1 MERLQAALQKAR
13 AQREATP
20 FDTSRN
26 RSARRAPLPSSRRR
40 ASLIDDVWQG
50 LPEMEHCMDVWQ
62 LHRLFAYKGG
72 ADAAPFDLLRTKL
85 LRMVREQG
93 WKRIAI
99 LSANADAGKSTTVA
113 NLALSFARQKDI
125 RGVCIDFD
133 LRRPS
138 MARLLGQHLQT
149 NMGQVIRGEV
159 PLDAHMRRLGMN
171 MAFAMNDLPVSQPA
185 ELLQSKRTEE
195 LISDIESRYS
205 SDVVL
210 FDMPPMM
217 VADDAHGFLRWVD
230 AALIVVEAEKTPL
243 KQIDI
248 LERQVADLTNVAG
261 IVLNKCNYTDEY
273 TGSYHDYY

>member
-13 AQREATP
+13 AQRETVVGEP
-20 FDTSRN
+20 
-26 RSARRAPLPSSRRR
+26 ARLRKPRGNFGQTRRR
-40 ASLIDDVWQG
+40 RTAAIDEVWQS
-50 LPEMEHCMDVWQ
+50 LPEMEVNTDVWQ

-85 LRMVREQG
+85 LRLVRQHK
-93 WKRIAI
+93 WKRVAI

-125 RGVCIDFD
+125 HAMAIDFD

-138 MARLLGQHLQT
+138 MGRLLGQHLQN
-149 NMGQVIRGEV
+149 NMGQVLRGEIPFERHV
-159 PLDAHMRRLGMN
+159 RRLGMN
-171 MAFAMNDLPVSQPA
+171 MAFAMNDLPVHQPA
-185 ELLQSKRTEE
+185 ELLQSQRTEDFIKQIE
-195 LISDIESRYS
+195 EKYSTDLI
-205 SDVVL
+205 L

-230 AALIVVEAEKTPL
+230 AALIVIEAEKTPV

-248 LERQVADLTNVAG
+248 LERQVAELTNVAG
-261 IVLNKCNYTDEY
+261 IVLNKCNYSDEY
-273 TGSYHDYY
+273 TGSYNDYY

>member
-13 AQREATP
+13 AQREGGAAEAP
-20 FDTSRN
+20 R
-26 RSARRAPLPSSRRR
+26 RKARGSVIPTRRR
-40 ASLIDDVWQG
+40 RSSVIDDVWQT
-50 LPEMEHCMDVWQ
+50 LPELEVNTDVWQ
-62 LHRLFAYKGG
+62 LHRLFAFKGG

-85 LRMVREQG
+85 LRLVRQHG
-93 WKRIAI
+93 WKRVAI
-99 LSANADAGKSTTVA
+99 ISANADAGKSTTVA
-113 NLALSFARQKDI
+113 NLALSFSRQKDL
-125 RGVCIDFD
+125 RTFAVDFD

-159 PLDAHMRRLGMN
+159 AFEQHVRRLGTN
-171 MAFAMNDLPVSQPA
+171 MGFAMNDLPVHQPA
-185 ELLQSKRTEE
+185 ELLQSARTAE
-195 LISDIESRYS
+195 LIGHIEEKYS
-205 SDVVL
+205 ADLIL

-217 VADDAHGFLRWVD
+217 VADDAHGFLRLVD
-230 AALIVVEAEKTPL
+230 AALIVIEAEKTPL

-261 IVLNKCNYTDEY
+261 IVLNKCNYSDEY

>member
-13 AQREATP
+13 AQREGRAAEAP
-20 FDTSRN
+20 R
-26 RSARRAPLPSSRRR
+26 RKARGSVIPTRRR
-40 ASLIDDVWQG
+40 RSSMIDDVWQT
-50 LPEMEHCMDVWQ
+50 LPELEVNTDVWQ
-62 LHRLFAYKGG
+62 LHRLFAFKGG

-85 LRMVREQG
+85 LRLVRQHG
-93 WKRIAI
+93 WKRVAI
-99 LSANADAGKSTTVA
+99 ISANADAGKSTTVA
-113 NLALSFARQKDI
+113 NLALSFSRQKDL
-125 RGVCIDFD
+125 RTFAVDFD

-159 PLDAHMRRLGMN
+159 AFEQHVRRLGTN
-171 MAFAMNDLPVSQPA
+171 MGFAMNDLPVHQPA
-185 ELLQSKRTEE
+185 ELLQSARTAE
-195 LISDIESRYS
+195 LIGHIEEKYS
-205 SDVVL
+205 TDLIL

-217 VADDAHGFLRWVD
+217 VADDAHGFLRLVD
-230 AALIVVEAEKTPL
+230 AALIVIEAEKTPL

-261 IVLNKCNYTDEY
+261 IVLNKCNYSDEY